1 MSIKN
6 LNREDIKEQ
15 ALKAITEGN
24 TEEQAEVMQS
34 WMEIVAEEVAQK
46 VTREQSKFNDDTM
59 ILTNRGIEQLTSEEV
74 RYFEK
79 VAEAMKEKNVKQAL
93 TELEVVMP
101 TTTINRVFEDLE
113 ESHPLLKKIR
123 ITNVTGV
130 TETIKRTGDIE
141 SAWWGPLC
149 EEIKKELEAGFK
161 KESTTLYKLS
171 AFLPICKAYL
181 VLGPAWLERFIRTIL
196 TESIKKGLVSA
207 IVSGTGVNQP
217 LGMDRDLEA
226 ARTPNQPVPQKNA
239 VEITDF
245 EPATLGK
252 IIAKLTN
259 NGKRAVTN
267 VVLIVNPVDYWTK
280 VWVLTT
286 TKNALG
292 QYIANQFP
300 LPMDVIQ
307 EPTIPQGKAI
317 IGLADKYDLNMG
329 MNKKIE
335 YSDEFRFL
343 EDERVYITKLYA
355 NGEAVDNN
363 SFEYL
368 DISNVSTA
376 TLAATEGLSVM
387 TKEELLAKAAE
398 LNIEGV
404 SENNKKAEII
414 AAIEAAQK

>member
-6 LNREDIKEQ
+6 LTREDIKEK

-24 TEEQAEVMQS
+24 TEEQAEIMQS

-46 VTREQSKFNDDTM
+46 VSKEQVKFNDDTM
-59 ILTNRGIEQLTSEEV
+59 ILTNRGVEQLTSEEV
-74 RYFEK
+74 AYFQK
-79 VAEAMKEKNVKQAL
+79 VSEAMKEKNVRQAL
-93 TELEVVMP
+93 TELDVVMP
-101 TTTINRVFEDLE
+101 TTTINRVFEELE

-130 TETIKRTGDIE
+130 TETIKRNGDVE
-141 SAWWGPLC
+141 SAWWGTLC

-181 VLGPAWLERFIRTIL
+181 VLGPAWLEKYIRTLL

-226 ARTPNQPVPQKNA
+226 ARTPGEPVPQKTA
-239 VEITDF
+239 TSIKDF
-245 EPATLGK
+245 EPKTLGAV
-252 IIAKLTN
+252 IAKLTN
-259 NGKRAVTN
+259 KGKRTVSN
-267 VVLIVNPVDYWTK
+267 VILVVNPVDYWTK
-280 VWVLTT
+280 VWPLTT

-300 LPMDVIQ
+300 LPVDIIQ
-307 EPTIPQGKAI
+307 EPTITEGKAI

-329 MNKKIE
+329 MNQKIE

-343 EDERVYITKLYA
+343 DDERVYITKLYA

-368 DISNVSTA
+368 DISRVNV
-376 TLAATEGLSVM
+376 TE
-387 TKEELLAKAAE
+387 
-398 LNIEGV
+398 
-404 SENNKKAEII
+404 
-414 AAIEAAQK
+414 

>member
-24 TEEQAEVMQS
+24 TEEQADVMQA
-34 WMEIVAEEVAQK
+34 WMEMVAEEVAQK
-46 VTREQSKFNDDTM
+46 VTKEQAKFNDDTM
-59 ILTNRGIEQLTSEEV
+59 ILTNRGVEQLTSEEV
-74 RYFEK
+74 TYFQK
-79 VAEAMKEKNVKQAL
+79 VAEAMKEKNVRQAL
-93 TELEVVMP
+93 TDLDVVMP
-101 TTTINRVFEDLE
+101 TTTINRVFDELE
-113 ESHPLLKKIR
+113 EAHPLLSKIR

-181 VLGPAWLERFIRTIL
+181 VLGPAWLEKFIRTIL

-226 ARTPNQPVPQKNA
+226 ARTPGQPVPQKTA
-239 VEITDF
+239 VQVKDF
-245 EPATLGK
+245 EPKTLGA

-259 NGKRAVTN
+259 GGKRAVTN
-267 VVLIVNPVDYWTK
+267 VTLIVNPVDYWTK

-300 LPMDVIQ
+300 LPVDIIQ
-307 EPTIPQGKAI
+307 EPTVAQGKAI

-329 MNKKIE
+329 MNQKIE

-343 EDERVYITKLYA
+343 DDERVYLTKLYA

-368 DISNVSTA
+368 DISKVN
-376 TLAATEGLSVM
+376 ATE
-387 TKEELLAKAAE
+387 
-398 LNIEGV
+398 
-404 SENNKKAEII
+404 
-414 AAIEAAQK
+414 

>member
-24 TEEQAEVMQS
+24 TEEQADVMQA
-34 WMEIVAEEVAQK
+34 WMEMVAEEVAQK
-46 VTREQSKFNDDTM
+46 VTKEQSKFNNDTM
-59 ILTNRGIEQLTSEEV
+59 ILTNRGVEQLTSEEV
-74 RYFEK
+74 TYFQK
-79 VAEAMKEKNVKQAL
+79 VAEAMKEKNVRQAL
-93 TELEVVMP
+93 TDLDLVMP
-101 TTTINRVFEDLE
+101 TTTINRIFDELE
-113 ESHPLLKKIR
+113 ESHPLLSKIR

-130 TETIKRTGDIE
+130 TETIKRNGDVE
-141 SAWWGPLC
+141 SAWWGSLC

-181 VLGPAWLERFIRTIL
+181 VLGPAWLEKFIRTIL

-226 ARTPNQPVPQKNA
+226 ARTPGQPVPQKEA
-239 VEITDF
+239 VEIEDF
-245 EPATLGK
+245 EPKTLGA

-259 NGKRAVTN
+259 GGKRAVTN
-267 VVLIVNPVDYWTK
+267 VTLVVNPVDYWTK

-300 LPMDVIQ
+300 LPVDIIQ
-307 EPTIPQGKAI
+307 EPTVAQGKAI

-329 MNKKIE
+329 MSQKIE

-343 EDERVYITKLYA
+343 DDERVYITKLYA

-368 DISNVSTA
+368 DISKVNT
-376 TLAATEGLSVM
+376 TE
-387 TKEELLAKAAE
+387 
-398 LNIEGV
+398 
-404 SENNKKAEII
+404 
-414 AAIEAAQK
+414 

>member
-6 LNREDIKEQ
+6 LNKEDIKEQ

-24 TEEQAEVMQS
+24 TEEQAEIMQS

-46 VTREQSKFNDDTM
+46 VSKEQARFNDDTM
-59 ILTNRGIEQLTSEEV
+59 ILTNRGVEQLTSEEV
-74 RYFEK
+74 TYFQK
-79 VAEAMKEKNVKQAL
+79 VAEAMKEKNVRQAL
-93 TELEVVMP
+93 TDLDVVMP
-101 TTTINRVFEDLE
+101 TTTINRVFDELE
-113 ESHPLLKKIR
+113 ESHPLLNKIK

-130 TETIKRTGDIE
+130 TETIKRNGDIE

-149 EEIKKELEAGFK
+149 EEIKKELESGFK

-181 VLGPAWLERFIRTIL
+181 VLGPAWLEKFIRTIL

-217 LGMDRDLEA
+217 LGMDRDLVA
-226 ARTPNQPVPQKNA
+226 ARTPGKPVPQKAA
-239 VEITDF
+239 VSIKDF
-245 EPATLGK
+245 EPKTLGS

-259 NGKRAVTN
+259 GGKRAVTN
-267 VVLIVNPVDYWTK
+267 VTLVVNPIDYWTK

-292 QYIANQFP
+292 QYVANQFP
-300 LPMDVIQ
+300 LPVDIIQ
-307 EPTIPQGKAI
+307 EPTVEQGKAI
-317 IGLADKYDLNMG
+317 IGLAEKYDLNIG
-329 MNKKIE
+329 MNQKIE

-343 EDERVYITKLYA
+343 DDERVYITKLYA

-368 DISNVSTA
+368 DISKVNV
-376 TLAATEGLSVM
+376 TE
-387 TKEELLAKAAE
+387 
-398 LNIEGV
+398 
-404 SENNKKAEII
+404 
-414 AAIEAAQK
+414 

>member
-6 LNREDIKEQ
+6 LNREDIKEK
-15 ALKAITEGN
+15 ALEAIKEGN
-24 TEEQAEVMQS
+24 TEEQADVMQA

-46 VTREQSKFNDDTM
+46 VSKEQAKFNDDTM
-59 ILTNRGIEQLTSEEV
+59 ILTNRGVEQLTSEEV
-74 RYFEK
+74 KYFEK
-79 VAEAMKEKNVKQAL
+79 VAEAMKEQNVRQAL
-93 TELEVVMP
+93 TDLDVVMP
-101 TTTINRVFEDLE
+101 TTTINRVFDELE
-113 ESHPLLKKIR
+113 ESHPLLNKVR

-130 TETIKRTGDIE
+130 TETIKRNGDVE

-181 VLGPAWLERFIRTIL
+181 VLGPAWLERYIRTIL

-226 ARTPNQPVPQKNA
+226 ARTPGEPVPQKTA
-239 VEITDF
+239 IEIKDF
-245 EPATLGK
+245 EPKTLGK

-259 NGKRAVTN
+259 NGKRSVTN
-267 VVLIVNPVDYWTK
+267 VDLVVNPVDYWTK
-280 VWVLTT
+280 VWPLTT

-300 LPMDVIQ
+300 LPVDITQ
-307 EPTIPQGKAI
+307 EPTVAQGKAI
-317 IGLADKYDLNMG
+317 IGLAEKYDLNMG
-329 MNKKIE
+329 MNQKIE

-343 EDERVYITKLYA
+343 DDERVYLTKLYA

-363 SFEYL
+363 SFQYL
-368 DISNVSTA
+368 DISKVNV
-376 TLAATEGLSVM
+376 
-387 TKEELLAKAAE
+387 AE
-398 LNIEGV
+398 
-404 SENNKKAEII
+404 
-414 AAIEAAQK
+414 

>member
-6 LNREDIKEQ
+6 LNREDIKEK

-24 TEEQAEVMQS
+24 TEEQADVMQA

-46 VTREQSKFNDDTM
+46 VTKEQSKFNDDTI
-59 ILTNRGIEQLTSEEV
+59 ILTNRGVEQLTSEEV
-74 RYFEK
+74 TYFQK
-79 VAEAMKEKNVKQAL
+79 VSEAMKEKNVRQAL
-93 TELEVVMP
+93 TELDVVMP
-101 TTTINRVFEDLE
+101 TTTINRIFDELE
-113 ESHPLLKKIR
+113 ESHPLLNKIR

-130 TETIKRTGDIE
+130 TETIKRNGDVE

-149 EEIKKELEAGFK
+149 DEIKKELEAGFK

-181 VLGPAWLERFIRTIL
+181 VLGPAWLERYIRTIL

-207 IVSGTGVNQP
+207 VVSGTGVDQP

-226 ARTPNQPVPQKNA
+226 ARTPGQPVPQKTPVA
-239 VEITDF
+239 IKDF
-245 EPATLGK
+245 EPKTLGAV
-252 IIAKLTN
+252 IAKLTN

-267 VVLIVNPVDYWTK
+267 VTLVVNPVDYWTK

-286 TKNALG
+286 SKNALG

-300 LPMDVIQ
+300 LPVDIIQ
-307 EPTIPQGKAI
+307 EPSVEQGKAI
-317 IGLADKYDLNMG
+317 IGLAEKYDLNMG
-329 MNKKIE
+329 MNQKIE

-343 EDERVYITKLYA
+343 DDERVYITKLYA

-368 DISNVSTA
+368 DISGIPSAN
-376 TLAATEGLSVM
+376 LTEN
-387 TKEELLAKAAE
+387 A
-398 LNIEGV
+398 GV
-404 SENNKKAEII
+404 
-414 AAIEAAQK
+414 

>member
-6 LNREDIKEQ
+6 LTREDIKEK
-15 ALKAITEGN
+15 ALKAISEGN
-24 TEEQAEVMQS
+24 TEEQAEIMQS

-46 VTREQSKFNDDTM
+46 VSKEQVKFNDDTM
-59 ILTNRGIEQLTSEEV
+59 ILTNRGVEQLTSEEV
-74 RYFEK
+74 AYFQK
-79 VAEAMKEKNVKQAL
+79 VSEAMKEKNVRQAL
-93 TELEVVMP
+93 TELDVVMP
-101 TTTINRVFEDLE
+101 TTTINRVFEELE

-130 TETIKRTGDIE
+130 TETIKRNGDVE
-141 SAWWGPLC
+141 SAWWGTLC

-181 VLGPAWLERFIRTIL
+181 VLGPAWLEKYIRTLL

-226 ARTPNQPVPQKNA
+226 ARTPGEPVPQKTA
-239 VEITDF
+239 TSIKDF
-245 EPATLGK
+245 EPKTLGTV
-252 IIAKLTN
+252 IAKLTN
-259 NGKRAVTN
+259 KGKRTVTN
-267 VVLIVNPVDYWTK
+267 VILVVNPVDYWTK
-280 VWVLTT
+280 VWPLTT

-300 LPMDVIQ
+300 LPVDIIQ
-307 EPTIPQGKAI
+307 EPTVTEGKAI

-329 MNKKIE
+329 MNQKIE

-343 EDERVYITKLYA
+343 DDERVYITKLYA

-368 DISNVSTA
+368 DISKVNV
-376 TLAATEGLSVM
+376 TE
-387 TKEELLAKAAE
+387 
-398 LNIEGV
+398 
-404 SENNKKAEII
+404 
-414 AAIEAAQK
+414 